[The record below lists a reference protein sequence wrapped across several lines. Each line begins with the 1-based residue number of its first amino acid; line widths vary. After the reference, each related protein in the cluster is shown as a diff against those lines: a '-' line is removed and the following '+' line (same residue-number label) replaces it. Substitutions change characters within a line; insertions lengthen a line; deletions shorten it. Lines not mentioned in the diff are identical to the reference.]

1 MQKIIKQGFLFSLMG
16 FVLVGILLVLGQV
29 FGVIIQNSELVI
41 KSNEYL
47 STFAF
52 ILSAVA
58 AVLGFVLHYI
68 KVDE

>member
-1 MQKIIKQGFLFSLMG
+1 MQKIIKQSFLLSLMG